1 MRMVS
6 FKSLIMSKF
15 LNNNPLVGTTAIIG
29 AGVVMVT
36 PAYAISET
44 SVQSFANSMHVAA
57 NSQNIGQVSRLIDD
71 NAVISLTRK
80 GNTATLDKNSY
91 LQLLQK
97 SWAGASDYH
106 YHISIDDVIITGN
119 QARATITTT
128 ESWVKAGRKTTLVTH
143 SKATLSEVNGSVLLL
158 RAVSQVTVE

>member
-1 MRMVS
+1 M
-6 FKSLIMSKF
+6 L
-15 LNNNPLVGTTAIIG
+15 GTSVA
-29 AGVVMVT
+29 MVT

-44 SVQSFANSMHVAA
+44 SVQSFASSMNVAA

-97 SWAGASDYH
+97 SWAGTSDYH
-106 YHISIDDVIITGN
+106 YHISVNDVIITGN
-119 QARATITTT
+119 QARATIITT

-143 SKATLSEVNGSVLLL
+143 SKATLSEVDGKVLLL
-158 RAVSQVTVE
+158 RAVSQVTVA